1 MEDDLR
7 KKDKLFRETVTNM
20 SHDLRT
26 PLAITTGY
34 LQMLEDENLTDEQ
47 EGYVNIAKDRMKYL
61 KIIGTNV

>member
-47 EGYVNIAKDRMKYL
+47 EGYVNIAK
-61 KIIGTNV
+61 IG